1 MPTKLGAHV
10 LVSVPELADY
20 IRARP
25 AVIKLVGDWG
35 MAQEIPPDILVIG
48 RKCQD
53 YNAEHHRHTGQ
64 TPFEAAEQLFS
75 DQLPTYRANP
85 YIKYWE
91 GHNEPVWGSTEDMA
105 WYAQFEVERMRLM
118 ADEGLK
124 CVIGNFSTGTPD
136 LALWPAFLPALQ
148 TARKYKAILGLHEY
162 SCPWMWW
169 MTGKCQLDPSADER
183 DEGWTTLR
191 YRKVYRQHLIPNG
204 AGDVPLVITE
214 CGIDPL
220 VNPKPP
226 SVGAGGTW
234 KELGNFWAEHD
245 KEPDKADYYFRQ
257 LVWYDQE
264 LQKDDYVIGAT
275 VFTWG
280 SFGGGWAKFDV
291 AGTSVAQKL
300 IAHTKADPA
309 RPFGDGPD
317 DHKEKHRGL
326 PRIQYER
333 TYVLLPPSVDV
344 AWAYAAIKATWDKKR
359 HTIGGNPD
367 DAGIGDLDMRH
378 VIAVNPHEWTEPK
391 NLEDFY
397 QQHYPGVE
405 YEPITA
411 ATPQEL
417 CKKLAVEEEI
427 VMTRRIQCGI
437 NLDPT
442 NEHGRP
448 AAQEIRDLGADWVR
462 FTFKELGDEPAC
474 FAFYDNVLQDLN
486 QAGVNILM
494 ILGYETCLGK
504 PACDANEATWSD
516 YIARFSERCRRIAQH
531 YGPRVQAYQIWNEPD
546 YQAPHEGYDPCVKA
560 EVFGRMLRAAF
571 KTIKEVSSSTVVTG
585 GLAAGQPAYLER
597 VQASTNGILYA
608 DAVGVHP
615 YCRRPTPDWPRPDWG
630 FGVLGDLIRDYRNVT
645 PKPIW
650 ITEVGIEEAAVQD
663 EFPRRTFEAL
673 NKELA
678 ATAPCVFWFCWADG
692 MVPGFGLLDDAGR
705 KKKSYNSFQQFARLP
720 YAETIPGVIDH
731 FSLHWS
737 HRRGQTVRYVIV
749 HSTASAVGAPA
760 EDTLKYL
767 VGPND
772 CQASAHELVLPEDRV
787 YRLVLDERAAHHCG
801 SESVCLPDGT
811 PALWANEIT
820 WSIEAYQVSGNP
832 VGKEVLETTVERTA
846 AACRRFGLN
855 SDHVLGHCEIDPSR
869 CQDPVG
875 VDMDKFRAKI
885 AKMLLQNTFLAEA
898 EARQMIH
905 FNPDAALQRRIFADG
920 FVPNSPEFD
929 IQIGGVQY
937 LAQRAEHLGTGKV
950 RVYYAQVPDWS
961 NVRLFERP

>member
-10 LVSVPELADY
+10 LLSVPELTDY
-20 IRARP
+20 IKAGP

-35 MAQEIPPDILVIG
+35 MAKEIPQDILVIG

-53 YNAEHHRHTGQ
+53 YNAEHQRHAGQ
-64 TPFEAAEQLFS
+64 TPFEAAKQFLS
-75 DQLPTYRANP
+75 DQLPTYKSNSH
-85 YIKYWE
+85 ITYWE
-91 GHNEPVWGSTEDMA
+91 GHNEPVWGSKDDLA

-118 ADEGLK
+118 ADEGLR

-148 TARKYKAILGLHEY
+148 AAGKYGAILGLHEY

-169 MTGKCQLDPSADER
+169 MTGKHQLDPSADER

-204 AGDVPLVITE
+204 VGDVPLAITE

-226 SVGAGGTW
+226 GVGAGGTW
-234 KELGNFWAEHD
+234 KELSNFWAEHD
-245 KEPDKADYYFRQ
+245 DEPDGAEYYFRQ
-257 LVWYDQE
+257 LVWYDTE
-264 LQKDDYVIGAT
+264 LQKDDYVVGAT

-291 AGTSVAQKL
+291 AGTPVAQKL
-300 IAHTKADPA
+300 ITYTRADPA
-309 RPFGDGPD
+309 RPFVDKPVD
-317 DHKEKHRGL
+317 QEDKPRGL
-326 PRIQYER
+326 PRTQYER
-333 TYVLLPPSVDV
+333 TCVLLSPSADA
-344 AWAYAAIKATWDKKR
+344 AWACAAIEATWDEKR
-359 HTIGGNPD
+359 YTISGNAD
-367 DAGIGDLDMRH
+367 DAGIGDLDVRH

-397 QQHYPGVE
+397 KQHYPGVE

-411 ATPQEL
+411 ATPDEL
-417 CKKLAVEEEI
+417 RQKLTVEGGTI
-427 VMTRRIQCGI
+427 MARRIQCGI
-437 NLDPT
+437 NVDPA
-442 NEHGRP
+442 NASGRP
-448 AAQEIRDLGADWVR
+448 TVQEIQDLSADWVR
-462 FTFKELGDEPAC
+462 FTFKDLGDELTR
-474 FAFYDNVLQDLN
+474 FAFYDNVVQDLN
-486 QAGVNILM
+486 QAGVNVLM
-494 ILGYETCLGK
+494 ILSYETCPGK
-504 PACDANEATWSD
+504 PAHDADEATWND
-516 YIARFSERCRRIAQH
+516 YIARFAERCRQIAQH
-531 YGPRVQAYQIWNEPD
+531 YGPRVRAYQIWNEPD
-546 YQAPHEGYDPCVKA
+546 YAAPHGGYDPCVKA

-597 VQASTNGILYA
+597 VQTSTNGILYA

-645 PKPIW
+645 AKPIW
-650 ITEVGIEEAAVQD
+650 ITEIGIEEAAVQD
-663 EFPRRTFEAL
+663 EFPQRTFEAL
-673 NKELA
+673 NEDLA
-678 ATAPCVFWFCWADG
+678 AAAPCVFWFCWADG
-692 MVPGFGLLDDAGR
+692 MVPGFGLLDAAGQ
-705 KKKSYNSFQQFARLP
+705 KKKSYHSFQQFAQLP

-731 FSLHWS
+731 FSLYWS
-737 HRRGQTVRYVIV
+737 HRRGQRVRYVIV

-772 CQASAHELVLPEDRV
+772 CRASAHELVLPEGRI
-787 YRLVLDERAAHHCG
+787 YRLVPDECAAHHCG
-801 SESVCLPDGT
+801 SESVCFPDGT
-811 PALWANEIT
+811 SAHWANEVT

-832 VGKEVLETTVERTA
+832 VGKEVLATAIERTA
-846 AACRRFGLN
+846 AACRRFGL
-855 SDHVLGHCEIDPSR
+855 SSGHVLGHCEIDPGR

-875 VDMDKFRAKI
+875 VDMGKLRATVE
-885 AKMLLQNTFLAEA
+885 KMLLKNVFLAEA
-898 EARQMIH
+898 EAHQMIH
-905 FNPDAALQRRIFADG
+905 FNPGAALQRHIFADG
-920 FVPNSPEFD
+920 FVPNSPEFNV
-929 IQIGGVQY
+929 QIDGPQY
-937 LAQRAEHLGTGKV
+937 RAQRAEHLGTGKV

-961 NVRLFERP
+961 NVRFVERP